1 MLSAWSA
8 LSCSGVMRLLPDGPP
23 SNLQPATLKAHRAYL
38 PTSLGSA
45 LRELKAIPSTLEVA
59 GQYRQ
64 LADRPLVVLTA
75 MAPSPEAVLNSAR
88 MTRDQ
93 DDRRRVAW
101 KALHEEEATWSTHSR
116 HELVPDATHYI
127 QFDRPDIVIRAVRE
141 VVGAVRNGSPA
152 DTTESRPVSIR

>member
-1 MLSAWSA
+1 
-8 LSCSGVMRLLPDGPP
+8 
-23 SNLQPATLKAHRAYL
+23 
-38 PTSLGSA
+38 
-45 LRELKAIPSTLEVA
+45 
-59 GQYRQ
+59 
-64 LADRPLVVLTA
+64 
-75 MAPSPEAVLNSAR
+75 MAPSPEAVLKSAR